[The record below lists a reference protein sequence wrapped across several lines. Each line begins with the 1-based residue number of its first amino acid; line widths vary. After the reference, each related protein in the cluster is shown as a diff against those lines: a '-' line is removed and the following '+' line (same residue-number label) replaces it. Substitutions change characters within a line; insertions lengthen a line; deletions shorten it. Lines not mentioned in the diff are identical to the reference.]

1 MLDECLVLIF
11 LGVNEITML
20 LKELSLWPGDIP
32 DGNLAKLEALTNESQ
47 NNSLMEYLKVHNFF

>member
-11 LGVNEITML
+11 LGVNEITVL

-32 DGNLAKLEALTNESQ
+32 DSDLAKLEALTNESQ